1 MINVKLFLI
10 LTFLLIASCVQK
22 TDSPVDPSSPS
33 GYFLQNNLCTL
44 FKICPPSADTAPT
57 PGASGVLT
65 LTSIG
70 KTSVTVSWTAATDD
84 KTAQAAIQYLVYYST
99 KNNITVLAD
108 TKANGTAV
116 GSLTANITTKAITGL
131 TVGTTY
137 YFNVIAQDSAGNQTV
152 YVNNNANTLNDKI
165 VLFRTSGTTSG
176 NVGGRTGA
184 DSLCSASRSTVTIL
198 PTNIVCTGVRAFLS
212 FTGDNLVDMPT
223 AYGMDSTNPIV
234 SASNVAIAN
243 NWNALAT
250 QPILNRLDS
259 LGANVT
265 SVNFW
270 TFTASNGGVAAVQT
284 CTNGTDG
291 TTGSQGRRGD
301 YTSTATGAGGW
312 MSLGIV
318 TCDQG
323 PYPILCVCY

>member
-1 MINVKLFLI
+1 MIKVKIFLI

-22 TDSPVDPSSPS
+22 TESPVDPSSPS

-65 LTSIG
+65 LSSIG

-184 DSLCSASRSTVTIL
+184 DGLCLASRSSITIQ

-223 AYGMDSTNPIV
+223 AYGIDSTNPVV
-234 SASNVAIAN
+234 SASNVALAN
-243 NWNALAT
+243 NWSSLFTANLLNTPLAAGVSS
-250 QPILNRLDS
+250 QQY
-259 LGANVT
+259 
-265 SVNFW
+265 W
-270 TFTASNGGVAAVQT
+270 TFSSAGGVATTNT
-284 CTNGTDG
+284 CLNGTNTPDTPPG
-291 TTGSQGRRGD
+291 TNNGRQGD
-301 YTSTATGAGGW
+301 HTTATTPTWFNSGLIACNN
-312 MSLGIV
+312 LR
-318 TCDQG
+318 T
-323 PYPILCVCY
+323 ILCVCY

>member
-10 LTFLLIASCVQK
+10 LAFLFIASCVQK
-22 TDSPVDPSSPS
+22 TESPVDPSSPS
-33 GYFLQNNLCTL
+33 GYFLQNNLCAL
-44 FKICPPSADTAPT
+44 VKICPPTTDVAPV

-65 LTSIG
+65 LSSIG
-70 KTSVTVSWTAATDD
+70 KTSVTVNWTAATDD
-84 KTAQAAIQYLVYYST
+84 KTAQSAIQYLVYYST

-116 GSLTANITTKAITGL
+116 GSLAANITTKAVTGL

-165 VLFRTSGTTSG
+165 VLFRISGTTSG

-184 DSLCSASRSTVTIL
+184 DSLCSGSRSSLTIQ

-223 AYGMDSTNPIV
+223 AYGIDSTNPIV
-234 SASNVAIAN
+234 SATNVAVAN
-243 NWNALAT
+243 NWS
-250 QPILNRLDS
+250 S
-259 LGANVT
+259 L
-265 SVNFW
+265 
-270 TFTASNGGVAAVQT
+270 FT
-284 CTNGTDG
+284 
-291 TTGSQGRRGD
+291 
-301 YTSTATGAGGW
+301 
-312 MSLGIV
+312 
-318 TCDQG
+318 
-323 PYPILCVCY
+323 